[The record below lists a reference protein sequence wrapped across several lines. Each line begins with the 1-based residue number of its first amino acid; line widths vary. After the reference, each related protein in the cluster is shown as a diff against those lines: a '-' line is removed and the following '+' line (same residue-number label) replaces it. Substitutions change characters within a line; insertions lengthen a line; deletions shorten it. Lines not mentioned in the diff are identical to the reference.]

1 MSLELSAED
10 RKQAQS
16 SLVRFCGQ
24 ELDVELSQIQA
35 GLLLEFIVKE
45 LGPSFHNA
53 ALADAQVFVRDRLAE
68 MESSLTEPT
77 FTYWPKGTAV
87 RRK

>member
-1 MSLELSAED
+1 MTLELTAED

-16 SLVRFCGQ
+16 SLVRFCDQ
-24 ELDVELSQIQA
+24 ELDIELSQIQA
-35 GLLLEFIVKE
+35 ARLLDFIVKE

-53 ALADAQVFVRDRLAE
+53 ALTDAQTFVRDRLAE